1 MNPLEAA
8 IDTHIHSAPD
18 TVPRAQDDIDLART
32 AAAAGMRAIVLK
44 SHHFCTADRAI
55 LAEKSAGI
63 TVLGGLVLNAT
74 SCGGI
79 NPEAV
84 RVTLQIGGRVV
95 WLPTVSAVN
104 HLDYVRRSGVSAHVR
119 SLTQSEVSVDV
130 LDRRGR
136 VSSAL
141 ESVLK
146 LIAEY
151 DAVLATG
158 HISVQETR
166 LVVTRALELGVK
178 RILVTHPEAPLI
190 AMPIELQRELAAEGI
205 LFERCYLSVMDGMSP
220 ADLLATI
227 RAVGVKS
234 TVLATDF
241 GQAAMSLPTDAF
253 RTYYDEL
260 GKVGMTDDEWQV
272 MACENARG
280 LLGIS
285 NQGDKLHD

>member
-1 MNPLEAA
+1 VNPLEGA

-55 LAEKSAGI
+55 LAGKSASI
-63 TVLGGLVLNAT
+63 TVFGGLVLNAT

-84 RVTLQIGGRVV
+84 RVTLQIGGRFV

-104 HLDYVRRSGVSAHVR
+104 HLNYVRRNGVSAHVR
-119 SLTQSEVSVDV
+119 SLTHSDVSVQV
-130 LDRRGR
+130 LDSRGR
-136 VSSAL
+136 VGSPL

-146 LIAEY
+146 LIAAH

-158 HISVQETR
+158 HISVEETR
-166 LVVTRALELGVK
+166 LVVRRALELGVK
-178 RILVTHPEAPLI
+178 RIVVTHPEAPLV
-190 AMPIELQRELAAEGI
+190 AMPVDLQRELAADGV
-205 LFERCYLSVMDGMSP
+205 LFERCYLSVVDGMSA

-241 GQAAMSLPTDAF
+241 GQAAMALPTDAF
-253 RTYYDEL
+253 RAYYDEL
-260 GKVGMTDDEWQV
+260 RKVGMTDDEWHV
-272 MACENARG
+272 MACANARS
-280 LLGIS
+280 LLGIG
-285 NQGDKLHD
+285 NQGDNVHD